1 MEKDIIQPLNVSIGS
16 KGFLERQ
23 AKANALNQSSSNI
36 LDNINLNH
44 ALRLASKKAKGF
56 DTEEAKEIYNDIL
69 LKFPQNKR
77 AQKGLAALNQ
87 TTRMSANEDPP
98 QEEVSTLKKLY
109 HQGQL
114 SNVVEK
120 AKPLSMKYPNSLF
133 VWNILGAS
141 QKGLGKSY
149 DALKAFKK
157 VISLNPNN
165 PEGFSNLGVTLQEQ
179 GKLDEAIEAFE
190 KALSIKPDYA
200 EVYYNM
206 GISLQELGKL
216 QEAIEAYNKTL
227 SIKPDYAQAHNNI
240 GNALREQ
247 GRLEE
252 AIEAYKKALTFNPNY
267 AEAQINMGNALNGQ
281 GNFQE
286 AIEAYKNAII
296 IKPNCSA
303 AYNNI
308 GVALQ
313 EQEKLEEAIEAY
325 KNALSLKPDY
335 AQAQNN
341 IGNALRKLGR
351 LEDAKDAYKNALSLM
366 PNYAEAYYNLG
377 LTFQE
382 QEKLEEAL
390 EAYKNA
396 LLLMPDYAEAQNN
409 MGNVLRKLGR
419 LEDAIDA
426 YKNALL
432 LKPDYAEAY
441 NNAGIT
447 LYEQGKL
454 ERAIEAYNN
463 ALLLKPDNVE
473 AFKNIGIALRLVE
486 FASPHPELQKSIGL
500 LLDQKKSVRPK
511 EIAKAVISLLKFEP
525 NLQKHLAMLNVR
537 EKQQSL
543 LETIVELS
551 DMPLLLKLMSICP
564 LADLELEALLKEIRA
579 KILLEFHIVDN
590 NPKILE
596 FQKALSLQCFTNEY
610 IYDRSA
616 DEEKAIDILEA
627 KVKNSLAL
635 GQQPS
640 LQAILCLASYKT
652 LYEYT
657 WHQSLDLSTTFKPVY
672 TRQISEPI
680 LENNLKTK
688 IPILDEIK
696 DEISIKVREQYET
709 HPYPRWVNISLP
721 IKSEPISHIVTQS
734 RIKLFDNKI
743 NKISNPNILVAGC
756 GTGQHSIATAAKF
769 KNSKVLGIDLSLSSL
784 AYAKRK
790 TEDLDINNIEY
801 MHADILKLDK
811 LNRQFDIVESSGVL
825 HHMKNPMAGWKVLV
839 NCLKDGG
846 LMKIGLYSALARQ
859 HINEIRRE
867 ILELEIGSSDEEM
880 RLFRSNVINS
890 GLSHYN
896 LVLNYSDFYSLSTL
910 RDLLFHTQEHQ
921 FTIPQIKKCL
931 NELNLKFCGFENETI
946 VKKFKASNSGE
957 FDVYNLDDWQIYEEA
972 NPRTFAGMY
981 QFWCQKMA

>member
-1 MEKDIIQPLNVSIGS
+1 MEKDINQPLNVSIGS
-16 KGFLERQ
+16 KGSLERQ
-23 AKANALNQSSSNI
+23 VEANALNQSSSNI

-44 ALRLASKKAKGF
+44 ALRLAIKKAKGF
-56 DTEEAKEIYNDIL
+56 DTEEAKQIYNDIL

-77 AQKGLAALNQ
+77 AQKGLASLNQ
-87 TTRMSANEDPP
+87 TTRMTANEDPP

-120 AKPLSMKYPNSLF
+120 AKPLSIKYPNSLF

-165 PEGFSNLGVTLQEQ
+165 PDGFSNLGVTLQEQ
-179 GKLDEAIEAFE
+179 GKLDEAIEAFN
-190 KALSIKPDYA
+190 KALSLKPDYA

-206 GISLQELGKL
+206 GIALQDHGNL
-216 QEAIEAYNKTL
+216 QEAIDAYKKTL

-240 GNALREQ
+240 GNVLLEQ
-247 GRLEE
+247 RKFKES
-252 AIEAYKKALTFNPNY
+252 IEAYKKALTLNPNY
-267 AEAQINMGNALNGQ
+267 AQAQLNMGNAQKGQ
-281 GNFQE
+281 RNFQE
-286 AIEAYKNAII
+286 AIEAYNNAII
-296 IKPNCSA
+296 IKPDCA
-303 AYNNI
+303 EAYFNI
-308 GVALQ
+308 GIVLQ
-313 EQEKLEEAIEAY
+313 EQEKLEKASEAYKNALSHKPDYAQAHNNIGNVLRKLGRLEEAIEAY
-325 KNALSLKPDY
+325 KNALSL
-335 AQAQNN
+335 
-341 IGNALRKLGR
+341 
-351 LEDAKDAYKNALSLM
+351 
-366 PNYAEAYYNLG
+366 
-377 LTFQE
+377 
-382 QEKLEEAL
+382 
-390 EAYKNA
+390 
-396 LLLMPDYAEAQNN
+396 MPDYAEAFNN
-409 MGNVLRKLGR
+409 M
-419 LEDAIDA
+419 
-426 YKNALL
+426 
-432 LKPDYAEAY
+432 
-441 NNAGIT
+441 GIT
-447 LYEQGKL
+447 LYELGKL
-454 ERAIEAYNN
+454 GEAIEAYNN
-463 ALLLKPDNVE
+463 ALLLKPDSVE

-486 FASPHPELQKSIGL
+486 FAAPHPELHKSIGL

-537 EKQQSL
+537 EKQHSL

-579 KILLEFHIVDN
+579 KILLEFNIVDN

-596 FQKALSLQCFTNEY
+596 FQKALSLQCFTNDY
-610 IYDRSA
+610 IYSQSA
-616 DEEKAIDILEA
+616 QETKAIDVLEA

-640 LQAILCLASYKT
+640 LQAILCLASYKA

-657 WHQSLDLSTTFKPVY
+657 WHQSIAPSKTLDTVF
-672 TRQISEPI
+672 TRQIREPRLESNLKNNIPI
-680 LENNLKTK
+680 LE
-688 IPILDEIK
+688 EIT
-696 DEISIKVREQYET
+696 DDISVKVRDQYET
-709 HPYPRWVNISLP
+709 HPYPRWVNLSLP
-721 IKSEPISHIVTQS
+721 VNSEPISDIVAQS
-734 RIKLFDNKI
+734 RIKLFDNEI
-743 NKISNPNILVAGC
+743 NKISTPNILIAGC

-769 KNSKVLGIDLSLSSL
+769 KNSSVLAIDLSLSSL

-790 TEDLDINNIEY
+790 TEDLNINNIEY

-811 LNRQFDIVESSGVL
+811 LKKQFDIVESTGVL
-825 HHMKNPMAGWKVLV
+825 HHMKNPIAGWKALV
-839 NCLKDGG
+839 NCLRDGG
-846 LMKIGLYSALARQ
+846 LMQIGLYSALARQ
-859 HINEIRRE
+859 HITEMRRE
-867 ILELEIGSSDEEM
+867 TLELELGSSDVEM
-880 RLFRSNVINS
+880 KLFRSNVINS
-890 GLSHYN
+890 GLSHHN
-896 LVLNYSDFYSLSTL
+896 LVLNSPDFYSLSTL

-931 NELNLKFCGFENETI
+931 NELNLKFCGFEDETI

>member
-1 MEKDIIQPLNVSIGS
+1 MDKFTNQLLNTKVENKKSFEKLAAVNVPSFS
-16 KGFLERQ
+16 
-23 AKANALNQSSSNI
+23 ATNT
-36 LDNINLNH
+36 LDNSNLEN
-44 ALRLASKKAKGF
+44 ALRLANKKVKVLKT
-56 DTEEAKEIYNDIL
+56 DEAKQIYKDIL
-69 LKFPQNKR
+69 SKFPQNKR
-77 AQKGLAALNQ
+77 AQKGLKALNNSI
-87 TTRMSANEDPP
+87 RMTANEDPP
-98 QEEVSTLKKLY
+98 QEAVSILKKLY
-109 HQGQL
+109 LQGQL
-114 SNVVEK
+114 SDVVEK
-120 AKPLSMKYPNSLF
+120 GKALTIKYPNSIF

-141 QKGLGKSY
+141 QKGLGKSK
-149 DALKAFKK
+149 DALKSFKK
-157 VISLNPNN
+157 ITSLNPNN
-165 PEGFSNLGVTLQEQ
+165 PDGFSNLGVTLQEQ
-179 GKLDEAIEAFE
+179 GKLDEAIEAFN
-190 KALSIKPDYA
+190 KALSLKPDYA

-206 GISLQELGKL
+206 GIAFQEHGKL
-216 QEAIEAYNKTL
+216 QEAIEAYN
-227 SIKPDYAQAHNNI
+227 
-240 GNALREQ
+240 
-247 GRLEE
+247 
-252 AIEAYKKALTFNPNY
+252 
-267 AEAQINMGNALNGQ
+267 
-281 GNFQE
+281 
-286 AIEAYKNAII
+286 NAII
-296 IKPNCSA
+296 IEPDCPD
-303 AYNNI
+303 AYFKI
-308 GVALQ
+308 GIVLQ

-335 AQAQNN
+335 AQAHNN
-341 IGNALRKLGR
+341 IGNIFRKLG
-351 LEDAKDAYKNALSLM
+351 M
-366 PNYAEAYYNLG
+366 LG
-377 LTFQE
+377 E
-382 QEKLEEAL
+382 
-390 EAYKNA
+390 
-396 LLLMPDYAEAQNN
+396 
-409 MGNVLRKLGR
+409 
-419 LEDAIDA
+419 
-426 YKNALL
+426 
-432 LKPDYAEAY
+432 
-441 NNAGIT
+441 
-447 LYEQGKL
+447 
-454 ERAIEAYNN
+454 AIEAYNN
-463 ALLLKPDNVE
+463 AIIIKPDCPE
-473 AFKNIGIALRLVE
+473 AYLNIGIALKFVK
-486 FASPHPELQKSIGL
+486 FAAPHPEFQKTIGL

-525 NLQKHLAMLNVR
+525 NLKKHLAEQNDD

-551 DMPLLLKLMSICP
+551 DMPILLKLMSICP
-564 LADLELEALLKEIRA
+564 LADLELETLLKEIRA

-610 IYDRSA
+610 IYDSNS
-616 DEEKAIDILEA
+616 DEEKAIDVLEA

-640 LQAILCLASYKT
+640 PQAILCLASYKA

-657 WHQSLDLSTTFKPVY
+657 WHQSIAPSKTLDTVF
-672 TRQISEPI
+672 TRQIREPRLESKLKNNITI
-680 LENNLKTK
+680 LE
-688 IPILDEIK
+688 EIT
-696 DEISIKVREQYET
+696 DDISVKVREQYET
-709 HPYPRWVNISLP
+709 HPYPRWVNLSLP
-721 IKSEPISHIVTQS
+721 VKSEPISHIVAQS
-734 RIKLFDNKI
+734 KIKLFDNDI
-743 NKISNPNILVAGC
+743 NKINTPNILVAGC

-839 NCLKDGG
+839 NCLRDGG

-859 HINEIRRE
+859 HINEIRRD

-890 GLSHYN
+890 GLSPYN

-972 NPRTFAGMY
+972 NPITFAGMY
-981 QFWCQKMA
+981 QFWCQKIA

>member
-1 MEKDIIQPLNVSIGS
+1 MDKFTNQLLNTKVENKKSFEKLAEVNVPS
-16 KGFLERQ
+16 
-23 AKANALNQSSSNI
+23 QSATNT
-36 LDNINLNH
+36 LDNLNLEN
-44 ALRLASKKAKGF
+44 ALRLANKKVKVLKT
-56 DTEEAKEIYNDIL
+56 DEAKQIYKDIL
-69 LKFPQNKR
+69 SKFPQNKR
-77 AQKGLAALNQ
+77 AQKGLKALNNSI
-87 TTRMSANEDPP
+87 RMTANEDPP
-98 QEEVSTLKKLY
+98 QEAVSILKKLY
-109 HQGQL
+109 LQGQL
-114 SNVVEK
+114 SDVVEK
-120 AKPLSMKYPNSLF
+120 AKALTIKYPNSIF

-141 QKGLGKSY
+141 QKGLGKSK
-149 DALKAFKK
+149 DALKSFKK
-157 VISLNPNN
+157 ITSLNPNN
-165 PEGFSNLGVTLQEQ
+165 PDGFSNLGVTLQEQ
-179 GKLDEAIEAFE
+179 GKLDEAIEAFN
-190 KALSIKPDYA
+190 KALSLKPDYA

-206 GISLQELGKL
+206 GIAFQEHGKL
-216 QEAIEAYNKTL
+216 QEAIEAYN
-227 SIKPDYAQAHNNI
+227 
-240 GNALREQ
+240 
-247 GRLEE
+247 
-252 AIEAYKKALTFNPNY
+252 
-267 AEAQINMGNALNGQ
+267 
-281 GNFQE
+281 
-286 AIEAYKNAII
+286 NAII
-296 IKPNCSA
+296 IEPDCPDTYFK
-303 AYNNI
+303 I
-308 GVALQ
+308 GIVLQ

-335 AQAQNN
+335 AQAH
-341 IGNALRKLGR
+341 
-351 LEDAKDAYKNALSLM
+351 
-366 PNYAEAYYNLG
+366 
-377 LTFQE
+377 
-382 QEKLEEAL
+382 
-390 EAYKNA
+390 
-396 LLLMPDYAEAQNN
+396 NN
-409 MGNVLRKLGR
+409 MGNIFRKLGM
-419 LEDAIDA
+419 LGE
-426 YKNALL
+426 
-432 LKPDYAEAY
+432 
-441 NNAGIT
+441 
-447 LYEQGKL
+447 
-454 ERAIEAYNN
+454 AIEAYNN
-463 ALLLKPDNVE
+463 AIIIKPDCPE
-473 AFKNIGIALRLVE
+473 AYLNIGIALKFVK
-486 FASPHPELQKSIGL
+486 FAAPHPEFQKTIGL

-525 NLQKHLAMLNVR
+525 NLKKHLAVQNDD

-564 LADLELEALLKEIRA
+564 LADLELETLLKEIRA

-610 IYDRSA
+610 IYDSNS
-616 DEEKAIDILEA
+616 DEEKAIDVLEA

-640 LQAILCLASYKT
+640 LQAILCLTSYKA

-657 WHQSLDLSTTFKPVY
+657 WHQSIAPSKTLDTVF
-672 TRQISEPI
+672 TRQILEPRLESKLKNNIPI
-680 LENNLKTK
+680 LE
-688 IPILDEIK
+688 EIT
-696 DEISIKVREQYET
+696 DDISVKVREQYET
-709 HPYPRWVNISLP
+709 HPYPRWVNLSLP
-721 IKSEPISHIVTQS
+721 VKSEPISDIVAQS
-734 RIKLFDNKI
+734 KIKLFDNDI
-743 NKISNPNILVAGC
+743 NKINTPNILVAGC

-957 FDVYNLDDWQIYEEA
+957 FDVYNLDDWQIFEEA

>member
-1 MEKDIIQPLNVSIGS
+1 MDKFTNQLLNTKVENKKSFEKLAAANVPSLS
-16 KGFLERQ
+16 
-23 AKANALNQSSSNI
+23 ATNT
-36 LDNINLNH
+36 LDNFNLEN
-44 ALRLASKKAKGF
+44 ALRLANKKVKVLKT
-56 DTEEAKEIYNDIL
+56 DEAKQIYKDIL
-69 LKFPQNKR
+69 SKFPQNKR
-77 AQKGLAALNQ
+77 AQKGLKALNNSI
-87 TTRMSANEDPP
+87 RMTANEDPP
-98 QEEVSTLKKLY
+98 QEAVSIIKKLY
-109 HQGQL
+109 LQGQL
-114 SNVVEK
+114 SDVVEK
-120 AKPLSMKYPNSLF
+120 AKALTIKYPNSIF

-141 QKGLGKSY
+141 QKGLGKSK
-149 DALKAFKK
+149 DALKSFKK
-157 VISLNPNN
+157 ITSLNPNN
-165 PEGFSNLGVTLQEQ
+165 PDGFSNLGVTLQEQ
-179 GKLDEAIEAFE
+179 GKLDEAIEAFN
-190 KALSIKPDYA
+190 KALSLKPDYA

-206 GISLQELGKL
+206 GIAFQEHGKL
-216 QEAIEAYNKTL
+216 QEAIEAYN
-227 SIKPDYAQAHNNI
+227 
-240 GNALREQ
+240 
-247 GRLEE
+247 
-252 AIEAYKKALTFNPNY
+252 
-267 AEAQINMGNALNGQ
+267 
-281 GNFQE
+281 
-286 AIEAYKNAII
+286 NAII
-296 IKPNCSA
+296 IEPDCPD
-303 AYNNI
+303 AYFKI
-308 GVALQ
+308 GIVLQ
-313 EQEKLEEAIEAY
+313 EHEKLEEAIEAY

-335 AQAQNN
+335 AQAHNN
-341 IGNALRKLGR
+341 MGNILRKLG
-351 LEDAKDAYKNALSLM
+351 M
-366 PNYAEAYYNLG
+366 LG
-377 LTFQE
+377 E
-382 QEKLEEAL
+382 
-390 EAYKNA
+390 
-396 LLLMPDYAEAQNN
+396 
-409 MGNVLRKLGR
+409 
-419 LEDAIDA
+419 
-426 YKNALL
+426 
-432 LKPDYAEAY
+432 
-441 NNAGIT
+441 
-447 LYEQGKL
+447 
-454 ERAIEAYNN
+454 AIEAYNN
-463 ALLLKPDNVE
+463 AIIIKPDCPE
-473 AFKNIGIALRLVE
+473 AYLNIGIALKFVK
-486 FASPHPELQKSIGL
+486 FAAPHPEFQKTIGL

-525 NLQKHLAMLNVR
+525 NLKKHLAVQNDD

-564 LADLELEALLKEIRA
+564 LADLELETLLKEIRA

-610 IYDRSA
+610 IYDINL
-616 DEEKAIDILEA
+616 DEEKAIDVLEA

-640 LQAILCLASYKT
+640 LQAILCLTSYKA

-657 WHQSLDLSTTFKPVY
+657 WHQSIAPSKTLDTIF
-672 TRQISEPI
+672 TRQIREPRLESKLKNNIPI
-680 LENNLKTK
+680 LEDIT
-688 IPILDEIK
+688 D
-696 DEISIKVREQYET
+696 DISVKVREQYET
-709 HPYPRWVNISLP
+709 HPYPRWVNLSLP
-721 IKSEPISHIVTQS
+721 VKSEPISHIVAQS
-734 RIKLFDNKI
+734 KIKLFDNDI
-743 NKISNPNILVAGC
+743 NKINTPNILVAGC

>member
-1 MEKDIIQPLNVSIGS
+1 MEKDINQPLNVSIGS
-16 KGFLERQ
+16 KGSLERQ
-23 AKANALNQSSSNI
+23 VEANALNQSSSNI

-44 ALRLASKKAKGF
+44 ALRLAIKKAKGF
-56 DTEEAKEIYNDIL
+56 DTEEAKQIYNDIL

-77 AQKGLAALNQ
+77 AQKGLASLNQ
-87 TTRMSANEDPP
+87 TTRMTANEDPP

-120 AKPLSMKYPNSLF
+120 AKPLSIKYPNSLF

-157 VISLNPNN
+157 VISLSPNN
-165 PEGFSNLGVTLQEQ
+165 PDGFSNLGVTLQEQ
-179 GKLDEAIEAFE
+179 GKLDEAIEAFN

-206 GISLQELGKL
+206 GIALQDHGNL
-216 QEAIEAYNKTL
+216 QEAIDAYKKTL

-240 GNALREQ
+240 GNVLLEQ
-247 GRLEE
+247 RKFKES
-252 AIEAYKKALTFNPNY
+252 IEAYKKALTLNPNY
-267 AEAQINMGNALNGQ
+267 AQAQLNMGNAQKGQ
-281 GNFQE
+281 RNFQE
-286 AIEAYKNAII
+286 AIEAYNNAII
-296 IKPNCSA
+296 IKPDCA
-303 AYNNI
+303 EAYFNI
-308 GVALQ
+308 GIVLQ
-313 EQEKLEEAIEAY
+313 EQEKLEKASEAYKNALSHKPDYAQAHNNIGNVLRKLGRLEEAIEAY
-325 KNALSLKPDY
+325 KNALSL
-335 AQAQNN
+335 
-341 IGNALRKLGR
+341 
-351 LEDAKDAYKNALSLM
+351 
-366 PNYAEAYYNLG
+366 
-377 LTFQE
+377 
-382 QEKLEEAL
+382 
-390 EAYKNA
+390 
-396 LLLMPDYAEAQNN
+396 MPDYAEAFNN
-409 MGNVLRKLGR
+409 M
-419 LEDAIDA
+419 
-426 YKNALL
+426 
-432 LKPDYAEAY
+432 
-441 NNAGIT
+441 GIT
-447 LYEQGKL
+447 LYELGKL
-454 ERAIEAYNN
+454 GEAIEAYNN
-463 ALLLKPDNVE
+463 ALLLKPDSVE
-473 AFKNIGIALRLVE
+473 AFKNMGIALRLVE
-486 FASPHPELQKSIGL
+486 FAAPHPELHKSIGL

-537 EKQQSL
+537 EKQHSL

-579 KILLEFHIVDN
+579 KILLEFNIVDN

-596 FQKALSLQCFTNEY
+596 FQKALSLQCFTNDY
-610 IYDRSA
+610 IYSQSA
-616 DEEKAIDILEA
+616 QETKAIDVLEA

-640 LQAILCLASYKT
+640 LQAILCLASYKA

-657 WHQSLDLSTTFKPVY
+657 WHQSIAPSKTLDTVF
-672 TRQISEPI
+672 TRQIREPRLESNLKNNIPI
-680 LENNLKTK
+680 LE
-688 IPILDEIK
+688 EIT
-696 DEISIKVREQYET
+696 DDISVKVRDQYET
-709 HPYPRWVNISLP
+709 HPYPRWVNLSLP
-721 IKSEPISHIVTQS
+721 VNSEPISDIVAQS
-734 RIKLFDNKI
+734 RIKLFDNEI
-743 NKISNPNILVAGC
+743 NKISTPNILIAGC

-839 NCLKDGG
+839 NCLRDGG

>member
-1 MEKDIIQPLNVSIGS
+1 MDKFTNQLLNTKVENKKSFEKLAEVNVPS
-16 KGFLERQ
+16 
-23 AKANALNQSSSNI
+23 QSATNT
-36 LDNINLNH
+36 LDNLNLEN
-44 ALRLASKKAKGF
+44 ALRLANKKVKVLKT
-56 DTEEAKEIYNDIL
+56 DEAKQIYKDIL
-69 LKFPQNKR
+69 SKFPQNKR
-77 AQKGLAALNQ
+77 AQKGLKALNNSI
-87 TTRMSANEDPP
+87 RMTANEDPP
-98 QEEVSTLKKLY
+98 QEAVSIIKKLY
-109 HQGQL
+109 LQGQL
-114 SNVVEK
+114 SDVVEK
-120 AKPLSMKYPNSLF
+120 AKALTIKYPNSIF

-141 QKGLGKSY
+141 QKGLGKSK
-149 DALKAFKK
+149 DALKSFKK
-157 VISLNPNN
+157 ITSLNPNN
-165 PEGFSNLGVTLQEQ
+165 PDGFSNLGVTLQEQ
-179 GKLDEAIEAFE
+179 GKLDEAIEAFN
-190 KALSIKPDYA
+190 KALSLKPDYA

-206 GISLQELGKL
+206 GIAFQKHGKL
-216 QEAIEAYNKTL
+216 QEAIEAYN
-227 SIKPDYAQAHNNI
+227 
-240 GNALREQ
+240 
-247 GRLEE
+247 
-252 AIEAYKKALTFNPNY
+252 
-267 AEAQINMGNALNGQ
+267 
-281 GNFQE
+281 
-286 AIEAYKNAII
+286 NAII
-296 IKPNCSA
+296 IEPDCPD
-303 AYNNI
+303 AYFKI
-308 GVALQ
+308 GIVLQ

-335 AQAQNN
+335 AQAHNN
-341 IGNALRKLGR
+341 MGNILRKLG
-351 LEDAKDAYKNALSLM
+351 M
-366 PNYAEAYYNLG
+366 LG
-377 LTFQE
+377 E
-382 QEKLEEAL
+382 
-390 EAYKNA
+390 
-396 LLLMPDYAEAQNN
+396 
-409 MGNVLRKLGR
+409 
-419 LEDAIDA
+419 
-426 YKNALL
+426 
-432 LKPDYAEAY
+432 
-441 NNAGIT
+441 
-447 LYEQGKL
+447 
-454 ERAIEAYNN
+454 AIEAYNN
-463 ALLLKPDNVE
+463 AIIIKPDCPE
-473 AFKNIGIALRLVE
+473 AYLNIGIALKFVK
-486 FASPHPELQKSIGL
+486 FAAPHPEFQKTIGL

-525 NLQKHLAMLNVR
+525 NLKKHLAVQNDD

-564 LADLELEALLKEIRA
+564 LADLELETLLKEIRA

-610 IYDRSA
+610 IYDINS
-616 DEEKAIDILEA
+616 DEEKAIDVLEA

-640 LQAILCLASYKT
+640 LQAILCLTSYKA

-657 WHQSLDLSTTFKPVY
+657 WHQSIAPSKTLDTIF
-672 TRQISEPI
+672 TRQIREPRLESKLKNNIPI
-680 LENNLKTK
+680 LE
-688 IPILDEIK
+688 EIT
-696 DEISIKVREQYET
+696 DDISVKVREQYET
-709 HPYPRWVNISLP
+709 HPYPRWVNLSLP
-721 IKSEPISHIVTQS
+721 VKSEPISHIVAQS
-734 RIKLFDNKI
+734 KIKLFDNDI
-743 NKISNPNILVAGC
+743 NKINTPNILVAGC

-880 RLFRSNVINS
+880 RLFRSNLINS

>member
-1 MEKDIIQPLNVSIGS
+1 MEKDINQPLNVSIGS
-16 KGFLERQ
+16 KGSLERQ
-23 AKANALNQSSSNI
+23 VEANALNQSSSNI

-44 ALRLASKKAKGF
+44 ALRLAIKKAKGF
-56 DTEEAKEIYNDIL
+56 DTEEAKQIYNDIL

-77 AQKGLAALNQ
+77 AQKGLASLNQ
-87 TTRMSANEDPP
+87 TTRMTANEDPP

-120 AKPLSMKYPNSLF
+120 AKPLSIKYPNSLF

-165 PEGFSNLGVTLQEQ
+165 PDGFSNLGVTLQEQ
-179 GKLDEAIEAFE
+179 GKLDEAIEAFN
-190 KALSIKPDYA
+190 KALSLKPDYA

-206 GISLQELGKL
+206 GIALQDHGNL
-216 QEAIEAYNKTL
+216 QEAIDAYKKTL

-240 GNALREQ
+240 GNVLLEQ
-247 GRLEE
+247 RKFKES
-252 AIEAYKKALTFNPNY
+252 IEAYKKALTLNPNY
-267 AEAQINMGNALNGQ
+267 AQAQLNMGNAQKGQ
-281 GNFQE
+281 KNFQE
-286 AIEAYKNAII
+286 AIEAYNNAII
-296 IKPNCSA
+296 IKPDCA
-303 AYNNI
+303 EAYFNI
-308 GVALQ
+308 GIVLQ
-313 EQEKLEEAIEAY
+313 EQEKLEKASEAYKNAISHKPDYAQAHNNIGNVLRKLGRLEEAIEAY
-325 KNALSLKPDY
+325 KNALSL
-335 AQAQNN
+335 
-341 IGNALRKLGR
+341 
-351 LEDAKDAYKNALSLM
+351 
-366 PNYAEAYYNLG
+366 
-377 LTFQE
+377 
-382 QEKLEEAL
+382 
-390 EAYKNA
+390 
-396 LLLMPDYAEAQNN
+396 MPDYAEAFNN
-409 MGNVLRKLGR
+409 M
-419 LEDAIDA
+419 
-426 YKNALL
+426 
-432 LKPDYAEAY
+432 
-441 NNAGIT
+441 GIT
-447 LYEQGKL
+447 LYELGKL
-454 ERAIEAYNN
+454 GEAIEAYNN
-463 ALLLKPDNVE
+463 ALLLKPDSVE

-486 FASPHPELQKSIGL
+486 FAAPHPELHKSIGL

-537 EKQQSL
+537 EKQHSL

-579 KILLEFHIVDN
+579 KILLEFNIVDN

-596 FQKALSLQCFTNEY
+596 FQKALSLQCFTNDY
-610 IYDRSA
+610 IYSQSA
-616 DEEKAIDILEA
+616 QETKAIDVLEA

-640 LQAILCLASYKT
+640 LQAILCLASYKA

-657 WHQSLDLSTTFKPVY
+657 WHQSIAPSKTLDTVF
-672 TRQISEPI
+672 TRQIREPRLESNLKNNIPI
-680 LENNLKTK
+680 LE
-688 IPILDEIK
+688 EIT
-696 DEISIKVREQYET
+696 DDISVKVRDQYET
-709 HPYPRWVNISLP
+709 HPYPRWVNLSLP
-721 IKSEPISHIVTQS
+721 VNSEPISDIVAQS
-734 RIKLFDNKI
+734 RIKLFDNEI
-743 NKISNPNILVAGC
+743 NKISTPNILIAGC

-769 KNSKVLGIDLSLSSL
+769 KNSSVLAIDLSLSSL

-790 TEDLDINNIEY
+790 TEDLNINNIEY

-811 LNRQFDIVESSGVL
+811 LKKQFDIVESTGVL
-825 HHMKNPMAGWKVLV
+825 HHMKNPIAGWKALV
-839 NCLKDGG
+839 NCLRDGG
-846 LMKIGLYSALARQ
+846 LMQIGLYSALARQ
-859 HINEIRRE
+859 HITEMRRE
-867 ILELEIGSSDEEM
+867 TLELELGSSDVEM
-880 RLFRSNVINS
+880 KLFRSNVINS
-890 GLSHYN
+890 GLSHHN
-896 LVLNYSDFYSLSTL
+896 LVLNSPDFYSLSTL

-931 NELNLKFCGFENETI
+931 NELNLKFCGFEDETI

>member
-1 MEKDIIQPLNVSIGS
+1 MCIRDSFKIGIV
-16 KGFLERQ
+16 L
-23 AKANALNQSSSNI
+23 
-36 LDNINLNH
+36 
-44 ALRLASKKAKGF
+44 
-56 DTEEAKEIYNDIL
+56 
-69 LKFPQNKR
+69 
-77 AQKGLAALNQ
+77 
-87 TTRMSANEDPP
+87 
-98 QEEVSTLKKLY
+98 
-109 HQGQL
+109 
-114 SNVVEK
+114 
-120 AKPLSMKYPNSLF
+120 
-133 VWNILGAS
+133 
-141 QKGLGKSY
+141 
-149 DALKAFKK
+149 
-157 VISLNPNN
+157 
-165 PEGFSNLGVTLQEQ
+165 
-179 GKLDEAIEAFE
+179 
-190 KALSIKPDYA
+190 
-200 EVYYNM
+200 
-206 GISLQELGKL
+206 
-216 QEAIEAYNKTL
+216 
-227 SIKPDYAQAHNNI
+227 
-240 GNALREQ
+240 
-247 GRLEE
+247 
-252 AIEAYKKALTFNPNY
+252 
-267 AEAQINMGNALNGQ
+267 
-281 GNFQE
+281 
-286 AIEAYKNAII
+286 
-296 IKPNCSA
+296 
-303 AYNNI
+303 
-308 GVALQ
+308 
-313 EQEKLEEAIEAY
+313 
-325 KNALSLKPDY
+325 
-335 AQAQNN
+335 
-341 IGNALRKLGR
+341 
-351 LEDAKDAYKNALSLM
+351 
-366 PNYAEAYYNLG
+366 
-377 LTFQE
+377 QE

-396 LLLMPDYAEAQNN
+396 LSLKPDNAQAHNN
-409 MGNVLRKLGR
+409 MGNIFRKLGM
-419 LEDAIDA
+419 LGE
-426 YKNALL
+426 
-432 LKPDYAEAY
+432 
-441 NNAGIT
+441 
-447 LYEQGKL
+447 
-454 ERAIEAYNN
+454 AIEAYNN
-463 ALLLKPDNVE
+463 AIIIKPDFPE
-473 AFKNIGIALRLVE
+473 AYLNIGIALKFVK
-486 FASPHPELQKSIGL
+486 FAAPHPEFQKTIGL

-511 EIAKAVISLLKFEP
+511 EIARAVISLLKFEP
-525 NLQKHLAMLNVR
+525 NLKKHLAVQNDD

-564 LADLELEALLKEIRA
+564 LADLELETLLKEIRA

-610 IYDRSA
+610 IYDSNS
-616 DEEKAIDILEA
+616 DEEKAIDVLEA

-640 LQAILCLASYKT
+640 LQAILCLTSYKA

-657 WHQSLDLSTTFKPVY
+657 WHQSIAPSKTLDTVF
-672 TRQISEPI
+672 TRQILEPRLESKLKNNIPI
-680 LENNLKTK
+680 LE
-688 IPILDEIK
+688 EIT
-696 DEISIKVREQYET
+696 DDISVKVREQYET
-709 HPYPRWVNISLP
+709 HPYPRWVNLSLP
-721 IKSEPISHIVTQS
+721 VKSEPISDIVAQS
-734 RIKLFDNKI
+734 KIKLFDNEI
-743 NKISNPNILVAGC
+743 NKINTPNILVAGC

-890 GLSHYN
+890 GLSHYS

-946 VKKFKASNSGE
+946 VKRFKASNSGE

-972 NPRTFAGMY
+972 NPITFAGMY

>member
-1 MEKDIIQPLNVSIGS
+1 MEKDINQPLNVSIGS
-16 KGFLERQ
+16 KGSLERQ
-23 AKANALNQSSSNI
+23 VEANALNQSSSNI

-44 ALRLASKKAKGF
+44 ALRLAIKKAKGF
-56 DTEEAKEIYNDIL
+56 DTEEAKQIYNDIL

-77 AQKGLAALNQ
+77 AQKGLASLNQ
-87 TTRMSANEDPP
+87 TTRMTANEDPP

-120 AKPLSMKYPNSLF
+120 AKPLSIKYPNSLF

-165 PEGFSNLGVTLQEQ
+165 PDGFSNLGVTLQEQ
-179 GKLDEAIEAFE
+179 GKLDEAIEAFN
-190 KALSIKPDYA
+190 KALSLKPDYA

-206 GISLQELGKL
+206 GIALQDHGNL
-216 QEAIEAYNKTL
+216 QEAIDAYKKTL

-240 GNALREQ
+240 GNVLLEQ
-247 GRLEE
+247 RKFKES
-252 AIEAYKKALTFNPNY
+252 IEAYKKALTLNPNY
-267 AEAQINMGNALNGQ
+267 AQAQLNMGNAQKGQ
-281 GNFQE
+281 RNFQE
-286 AIEAYKNAII
+286 AIEAYNNAII
-296 IKPNCSA
+296 IKPDCA
-303 AYNNI
+303 EAYFNI
-308 GVALQ
+308 GIVLQ
-313 EQEKLEEAIEAY
+313 EQEKLEKASEAY

-335 AQAQNN
+335 AQAHNN
-341 IGNALRKLGR
+341 I
-351 LEDAKDAYKNALSLM
+351 
-366 PNYAEAYYNLG
+366 
-377 LTFQE
+377 
-382 QEKLEEAL
+382 
-390 EAYKNA
+390 
-396 LLLMPDYAEAQNN
+396 
-409 MGNVLRKLGR
+409 GNVLRKLGR
-419 LEDAIDA
+419 LEEAIEA
-426 YKNALL
+426 YKNALSL
-432 LKPDYAEAY
+432 MPDYAEAF
-441 NNAGIT
+441 NNMGIT
-447 LYEQGKL
+447 LYELGKL
-454 ERAIEAYNN
+454 GEAIEAYNN
-463 ALLLKPDNVE
+463 ALLLKPDSVE

-486 FASPHPELQKSIGL
+486 FAAPHPELHKSIGL

-537 EKQQSL
+537 EKQHSL

-579 KILLEFHIVDN
+579 KILLEFNIVDN

-596 FQKALSLQCFTNEY
+596 FQKALSLQCFTNDY
-610 IYDRSA
+610 IYSQSA
-616 DEEKAIDILEA
+616 QETKAIDVLEA

-640 LQAILCLASYKT
+640 LQAILCLASYKA

-657 WHQSLDLSTTFKPVY
+657 WHQSIAPSKTLDTVF
-672 TRQISEPI
+672 TRQISEPR
-680 LENNLKTK
+680 LESNLKNN
-688 IPILDEIK
+688 IPILEEIT
-696 DEISIKVREQYET
+696 DDISVKVREQYET
-709 HPYPRWVNISLP
+709 HPYPRWVNLSLP
-721 IKSEPISHIVTQS
+721 VNSEPISDIVAQS
-734 RIKLFDNKI
+734 RIKLFDNEI
-743 NKISNPNILVAGC
+743 NKISTPNILVAGC

-769 KNSKVLGIDLSLSSL
+769 KNSSVLAIDLSLSSL

-790 TEDLDINNIEY
+790 TEDLNINNIEY

-811 LNRQFDIVESSGVL
+811 LKKQFDIVESSGVL
-825 HHMKNPMAGWKVLV
+825 HHMKNPIAGWKALV
-839 NCLKDGG
+839 NCLRDGG
-846 LMKIGLYSALARQ
+846 LMQIGLYSALARQ
-859 HINEIRRE
+859 HITEMRRE
-867 ILELEIGSSDEEM
+867 TLELELGSSDVEM
-880 RLFRSNVINS
+880 KLFRSNVINS
-890 GLSHYN
+890 GLSHHN
-896 LVLNYSDFYSLSTL
+896 LVLNSPDFYSLSTL

-931 NELNLKFCGFENETI
+931 NELNLKFCGFEDETI

>member
-1 MEKDIIQPLNVSIGS
+1 MDKFTNQLLNTKVENKKSFEKLAAVNVPSLS
-16 KGFLERQ
+16 
-23 AKANALNQSSSNI
+23 ATNT
-36 LDNINLNH
+36 LDNFNLEN
-44 ALRLASKKAKGF
+44 ALRLANKKVKVLKT
-56 DTEEAKEIYNDIL
+56 DEAKQIYKDIL
-69 LKFPQNKR
+69 SKFPQNKR
-77 AQKGLAALNQ
+77 AQKGLKALNNSI
-87 TTRMSANEDPP
+87 RMTANEDPP
-98 QEEVSTLKKLY
+98 QEAVSILKKLY
-109 HQGQL
+109 LQGQL
-114 SNVVEK
+114 SDVVEK
-120 AKPLSMKYPNSLF
+120 AKVLTIKYPNSIF

-141 QKGLGKSY
+141 QKGLGKSK
-149 DALKAFKK
+149 DALKSFKK
-157 VISLNPNN
+157 LTSLNPNN
-165 PEGFSNLGVTLQEQ
+165 PDGFSNLGVTLQEQ
-179 GKLDEAIEAFE
+179 GKLDEAIEAFN
-190 KALSIKPDYA
+190 KALSLKPDYA

-206 GISLQELGKL
+206 GIAFQEHGKL
-216 QEAIEAYNKTL
+216 QEAIEAYN
-227 SIKPDYAQAHNNI
+227 
-240 GNALREQ
+240 
-247 GRLEE
+247 
-252 AIEAYKKALTFNPNY
+252 
-267 AEAQINMGNALNGQ
+267 
-281 GNFQE
+281 
-286 AIEAYKNAII
+286 NAII
-296 IKPNCSA
+296 IEPDCPDASFK
-303 AYNNI
+303 I
-308 GVALQ
+308 GIVLQ

-335 AQAQNN
+335 AQAH
-341 IGNALRKLGR
+341 
-351 LEDAKDAYKNALSLM
+351 
-366 PNYAEAYYNLG
+366 
-377 LTFQE
+377 
-382 QEKLEEAL
+382 
-390 EAYKNA
+390 
-396 LLLMPDYAEAQNN
+396 NN
-409 MGNVLRKLGR
+409 MGNIYRKLGM
-419 LEDAIDA
+419 LGE
-426 YKNALL
+426 
-432 LKPDYAEAY
+432 
-441 NNAGIT
+441 
-447 LYEQGKL
+447 
-454 ERAIEAYNN
+454 AIEAYNN
-463 ALLLKPDNVE
+463 AIIIKPDCPE
-473 AFKNIGIALRLVE
+473 AYLNIGNALKFVK
-486 FASPHPELQKSIGL
+486 FTAPHPEFQKTIGL

-525 NLQKHLAMLNVR
+525 NLKKHLAVQNDD

-564 LADLELEALLKEIRA
+564 LADLELETLLKEIRA

-610 IYDRSA
+610 IYDSNS
-616 DEEKAIDILEA
+616 DEEKAIDVLEA

-640 LQAILCLASYKT
+640 LQAILCLTSYKA

-657 WHQSLDLSTTFKPVY
+657 WHQSIAPSKTLDTVF
-672 TRQISEPI
+672 TRQIREPSLESKLKNNIPI
-680 LENNLKTK
+680 LE
-688 IPILDEIK
+688 EIT
-696 DEISIKVREQYET
+696 DDISVKVREQYET
-709 HPYPRWVNISLP
+709 HPYPRWVNLSLP
-721 IKSEPISHIVTQS
+721 VKSEPISHIVAQS
-734 RIKLFDNKI
+734 KIKLFDNEI
-743 NKISNPNILVAGC
+743 NKINTPNILVAGC

-957 FDVYNLDDWQIYEEA
+957 FDVYDLDDWQIYEEA

>member
-1 MEKDIIQPLNVSIGS
+1 MDKFTNQLLNTKVENKKSFEKLAEVNVPS
-16 KGFLERQ
+16 
-23 AKANALNQSSSNI
+23 QSATNT
-36 LDNINLNH
+36 LDNLNLEN
-44 ALRLASKKAKGF
+44 ALRLANKKVKVLKT
-56 DTEEAKEIYNDIL
+56 DEAKQIYKDIL
-69 LKFPQNKR
+69 SKFPQNKR
-77 AQKGLAALNQ
+77 AQKGLRALNNSI
-87 TTRMSANEDPP
+87 RMTANEDPP
-98 QEEVSTLKKLY
+98 QEAVSILKKLY
-109 HQGQL
+109 LQGQL
-114 SNVVEK
+114 SDVVEK
-120 AKPLSMKYPNSLF
+120 AKALTIKYPNSIF

-141 QKGLGKSY
+141 QKGLGKSK
-149 DALKAFKK
+149 DALKSFKK
-157 VISLNPNN
+157 ITSLNPNN
-165 PEGFSNLGVTLQEQ
+165 PDGFSNLGVTLQEQ
-179 GKLDEAIEAFE
+179 GKLDEAIEAFN
-190 KALSIKPDYA
+190 KALSLKPDYA

-206 GISLQELGKL
+206 GIAFQEHGKL
-216 QEAIEAYNKTL
+216 QEAIEAYN
-227 SIKPDYAQAHNNI
+227 
-240 GNALREQ
+240 
-247 GRLEE
+247 
-252 AIEAYKKALTFNPNY
+252 
-267 AEAQINMGNALNGQ
+267 
-281 GNFQE
+281 
-286 AIEAYKNAII
+286 NAII
-296 IKPNCSA
+296 IEPDCPDTYFK
-303 AYNNI
+303 I
-308 GVALQ
+308 GIVL
-313 EQEKLEEAIEAY
+313 
-325 KNALSLKPDY
+325 
-335 AQAQNN
+335 
-341 IGNALRKLGR
+341 
-351 LEDAKDAYKNALSLM
+351 
-366 PNYAEAYYNLG
+366 
-377 LTFQE
+377 QE

-396 LLLMPDYAEAQNN
+396 LSLKPDNAQAHNN
-409 MGNVLRKLGR
+409 MGNILRKLGM
-419 LEDAIDA
+419 LGE
-426 YKNALL
+426 
-432 LKPDYAEAY
+432 
-441 NNAGIT
+441 
-447 LYEQGKL
+447 
-454 ERAIEAYNN
+454 AIEAYNN
-463 ALLLKPDNVE
+463 AIIIKPDCPE
-473 AFKNIGIALRLVE
+473 AYLNIGIALKFVK
-486 FASPHPELQKSIGL
+486 FAAPHPEFQKTIGL

-525 NLQKHLAMLNVR
+525 NLKKHLAVQNDD

-564 LADLELEALLKEIRA
+564 LADLELETLLKEIRA

-610 IYDRSA
+610 IYDSNS
-616 DEEKAIDILEA
+616 DEEKAIDVLEA

-640 LQAILCLASYKT
+640 LQAILCLTSYKA

-657 WHQSLDLSTTFKPVY
+657 WHQSIAPSKTLDTVF
-672 TRQISEPI
+672 TRQILEPRLESKLKNNIPI
-680 LENNLKTK
+680 LE
-688 IPILDEIK
+688 EIT
-696 DEISIKVREQYET
+696 DDISVKVREQYET
-709 HPYPRWVNISLP
+709 HPYPRWVNLSLP
-721 IKSEPISHIVTQS
+721 VKSEPISHIVAQS
-734 RIKLFDNKI
+734 KIKLFDNDI
-743 NKISNPNILVAGC
+743 NKINTPNILVAGC

-880 RLFRSNVINS
+880 RLFRSNLINS
-890 GLSHYN
+890 ALSHHN
-896 LVLNYSDFYSLSTL
+896 LVLNSPDFYSLSTL